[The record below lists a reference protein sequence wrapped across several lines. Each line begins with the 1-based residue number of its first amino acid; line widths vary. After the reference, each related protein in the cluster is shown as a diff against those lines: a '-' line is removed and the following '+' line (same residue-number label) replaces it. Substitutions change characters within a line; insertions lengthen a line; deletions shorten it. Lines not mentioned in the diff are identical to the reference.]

1 MLARRENEYSSRRLM
16 RMPAETA
23 VTPPSNVFDVIA
35 EPPPESVAL
44 SDLLHR
50 LWRRRFAIAGAGLLG
65 LLLGVG
71 ICLVQTPVYRAKT
84 SVQLEGFNESYF
96 LKDIMPVSPYMANA
110 TAQNYLQNQVK
121 VLESDTLARSVAG
134 QLNGQGV
141 MRTPKLSERAVTYL
155 SKRGINLIPPPK
167 GLAVRPRDVHNAL
180 NVETSL
186 QSQVIEVLY
195 DDPNAEVAARA
206 ANLAVDDFIDLNQ
219 QARAQV
225 VEDTTKALARQ
236 TAELKAKVERANR
249 DLEDYARRSG
259 LVFAGGPT
267 TLGED
272 RMKQLEDAYTKA
284 EADRVSKQSQYEA
297 ALTAPTDTLP
307 DSMVTGP
314 LHQYETQLETLRQQL
329 ADAKALYTP
338 AHYKVQRLDA
348 QVAELEEAIAKERN
362 GIIARLRTEYNASRA
377 IEDRLSSARLNQLT
391 TVEGQSEKETQYMV
405 LKHEADA
412 TQKLYESVLEKTREA
427 AVASA
432 LGGTNLRIIDRA
444 YPPIFPYSP
453 NVPLNSAIGL
463 ALGLIGGVGLVLVG
477 GRSSRMSQAG
487 DRDLPDVPELGV
499 IPSAKDDH
507 GLTLPRR
514 KLLGAN
520 PEEGGL
526 ELVTWHQD
534 SSLLAESFRATL
546 ASILFST
553 EMGNGR
559 GHSDPFR
566 RSRALVVTSPEP
578 AEGKTTILTNLGIAF
593 AETKR
598 RVLLIDADM
607 RRPRLHHVF
616 DLCNDWGLSDLLQS
630 ADRLN
635 GDLQSLARP
644 TSVPDLWVLPS
655 GPGADGFSKL
665 LYSPA
670 LRNLLARFRRE
681 FDLVLIDTPPM
692 VLYSDARILGRMTAG
707 AVVVVRAN
715 RTDREK
721 LKACYRVLSEDH
733 TPVLGTVLND
743 CRMDRKHYR
752 AYERY
757 YKPYTGAR
765 N

>member
-1 MLARRENEYSSRRLM
+1 MVAKRDNEYSSRRIM
-16 RMPAETA
+16 RMPAEAA
-23 VTPPSNVFDVIA
+23 VAPGGNVIDVVA
-35 EPPPESVAL
+35 EAPAETVAL
-44 SDLLHR
+44 SDLMDR
-50 LWRRRFAIAGAGLLG
+50 LWRRRLAIAGAGLVG
-65 LLLGVG
+65 LLLGIGVCM
-71 ICLVQTPVYRAKT
+71 IETPIYRAKT
-84 SVQLEGFNESYF
+84 SVQIEGFNESYF

-121 VLESDTLARSVAG
+121 VLESDTLARSVAN
-134 QLNGQGV
+134 QLNGEGV
-141 MRTPKLSERAVTYL
+141 RRTPKLSERAVLYL
-155 SKRGINLIPPPK
+155 TKRGINLIPPP
-167 GLAVRPRDVHNAL
+167 ASMAIRPRDVHNAL
-180 NVETSL
+180 SVDTSL

-206 ANLAVDDFIDLNQ
+206 ANLAVDDFIELNQ

-225 VEDTTKALARQ
+225 VEDTTRALARQ

-249 DLEDYARRSG
+249 DVEDYARRSG
-259 LVFAGGPT
+259 LVFAGGAT

-284 EADRVSKQSQYEA
+284 EADRVAKQSSYEA
-297 ALTAPTDTLP
+297 ALNAPTDTLP
-307 DSMVTGP
+307 DSIVTGP
-314 LHQYETQLETLRQQL
+314 LHQYQTQLETLRQQL

-338 AHYKVQRLDA
+338 EHYKVQRLEA
-348 QVAELEEAIAKERN
+348 QIAELEGAIGKERN
-362 GIIARLRTEYNASRA
+362 GVIARLRTEYTAA
-377 IEDRLSSARLNQLT
+377 KAVEDRLSAARLSQLN
-391 TVEGQSEKETQYMV
+391 TVQGQSEKEAQYMV

-412 TQKLYESVLEKTREA
+412 TQKLYESVMEKTREA

-444 YPPIFPYSP
+444 SAPIFPYSP
-453 NVPLNSAIGL
+453 NIPLNSAIGL

-477 GRSSRMSQAG
+477 GRSTHMTQAG
-487 DRDLPDVPELGV
+487 DTALPDVPELGV

-507 GLTLPRR
+507 GLNLPRR
-514 KLLGAN
+514 KLLGADQ
-520 PEEGGL
+520 EEGL

-553 EMGNGR
+553 EMGSRANP
-559 GHSDPFR
+559 DPFR

-578 AEGKTTILTNLGIAF
+578 AEGKTTVLTNLGIAF

-598 RVLLIDADM
+598 RVLLVDADM

-630 ADRLN
+630 TDRLN

-692 VLYSDARILGRMTAG
+692 MLYSDARILGRMAAG

-721 LKACYRVLSEDH
+721 LKTCYRVLSEDH

-743 CRMDRKHYR
+743 CHMDRKRYR

-765 N
+765 S